1 MSIYAV
7 CFSVIKSCTYW
18 DSSTLQALHE
28 HACLLYEKC
37 NVDRVGKMPSNIA
50 IYDAEIKIK
59 YSHLNKGSLTQCYL
73 VNKDSLVESI
83 LKENNRS
90 CVIPTGYVFCCNDV
104 HISFIVQRNTQNNRY
119 FMLTC
124 ENEQFHLLGPFSL
137 NALVKR
143 VSEIYR

>member
-1 MSIYAV
+1 MN
-7 CFSVIKSCTYW
+7 
-18 DSSTLQALHE
+18 Q
-28 HACLLYEKC
+28 
-37 NVDRVGKMPSNIA
+37 
-50 IYDAEIKIK
+50 
-59 YSHLNKGSLTQCYL
+59 GSLIQCYL
-73 VNKDSLVESI
+73 VNKDSLLESI

-90 CVIPTGYVFCCNDV
+90 CVIPTGYLFCCNDV

-143 VSEIYR
+143 VSEIYRQDDCINDQRRGEGCKRLTISMQSRVPLGSGKFHVVVLVMLELLLDVGNYSMDVYRQVDK